1 MSSISAPS
9 PTSID
14 THRIT
19 TTTTTTTTSSSNNSN
34 KHSSK
39 SGKDVTRRMICGGIS
54 GMIAKTVTNPL
65 DRIKMLSQTGEYT
78 AASASHGGSN
88 SSNAL
93 TKNSSN
99 GLIATM
105 QNITNIYRSII
116 KNEGIL
122 GLWAGNGINLLR
134 VFPNKAII
142 FSTNDIYTRYM
153 HQWYFRNQHQ
163 HHVGIS
169 TTSSTSSETAVLPP
183 VYSFLAGGMAGMTAT
198 AVTYP
203 LDLARGRI
211 AGKVGVLVPSSTKTN
226 VATPSMVAETA
237 ATAANPKVY
246 NGMIQTIVVTIK
258 DEGFLGLYK
267 GVTPTLLG
275 AMPYVGIQF
284 GTVGL
289 LEKYFDRNKGSI
301 GEKKKHDPLQKM
313 VFGGIGGIM
322 AGVITYPNDTI
333 RRMMQLQGS
342 RGTVVQYKGYFHCL
356 TSIVQQ
362 HGVSRLYRG
371 WTINMIR
378 MAPNTAVIF
387 GSYEF
392 LKHITA
398 QWSI

>member
-1 MSSISAPS
+1 
-9 PTSID
+9 
-14 THRIT
+14 
-19 TTTTTTTTSSSNNSN
+19 
-34 KHSSK
+34 
-39 SGKDVTRRMICGGIS
+39 MICGGIS

-78 AASASHGGSN
+78 SSGGAVSSTGSAVK
-88 SSNAL
+88 
-93 TKNSSN
+93 KNSSS
-99 GLIATM
+99 GFIATM

-153 HQWYFRNQHQ
+153 HQWYFRNR
-163 HHVGIS
+163 HHNGAS
-169 TTSSTSSETAVLPP
+169 TPTEAAILPP
-183 VYSFLAGGMAGMTAT
+183 FYSFLAGGMAGMTAT

-211 AGKVGVLVPSSTKTN
+211 AGKVGLVVPSTAPSITTNMATSNVVAREATST
-226 VATPSMVAETA
+226 AT
-237 ATAANPKVY
+237 NPKVY
-246 NGMIQTIVVTIK
+246 NGMIQTILVTIK

-289 LEKYFDRNKGSI
+289 LEKYFDRNKNTHANKSN

-313 VFGGIGGIM
+313 VFGGIGGIT
-322 AGVITYPNDTI
+322 AGIITYPNDTI

-342 RGTVVQYKGYFHCL
+342 RGTTVQYRGYFHCL

-362 HGVSRLYRG
+362 HGISRLYRG

-398 QWSI
+398 QWF

>member
-9 PTSID
+9 PASID
-14 THRIT
+14 APRIT
-19 TTTTTTTTSSSNNSN
+19 TTTTTNKTTAAATNHNHHMNSSSSS
-34 KHSSK
+34 KHSQK
-39 SGKDVTRRMICGGIS
+39 SSSDVTRRMICGGIS

-65 DRIKMLSQTGEYT
+65 ERIKMLSQTGEYT
-78 AASASHGGSN
+78 TTTTRNHGSGFFS
-88 SSNAL
+88 
-93 TKNSSN
+93 T
-99 GLIATM
+99 I

-116 KNEGIL
+116 KNEGVL

-142 FSTNDIYTRYM
+142 FSTNDVYTRYI
-153 HQWYFRNQHQ
+153 HQWYFRPN
-163 HHVGIS
+163 HHENANPHRA
-169 TTSSTSSETAVLPP
+169 TTSVLPP
-183 VYSFLAGGMAGMTAT
+183 IYSFLAGGMAGMTAT

-211 AGKVGVLVPSSTKTN
+211 AGKVGRVAVPPST
-226 VATPSMVAETA
+226 TA
-237 ATAANPKVY
+237 AAAVAQPKVY
-246 NGMIQTIVVTIK
+246 NGMIQTILVTIK

-289 LEKYFDRNKGSI
+289 LEKYFDRNKGNHSSLVG

-322 AGVITYPNDTI
+322 AGIITYPNDTI

-342 RGTVVQYKGYFHCL
+342 RGTVVQYRGYFHCL

>member
-9 PTSID
+9 SPSMD

-19 TTTTTTTTSSSNNSN
+19 TTSTTNSSNNNSN
-34 KHSSK
+34 NNKNSSK

-78 AASASHGGSN
+78 STATVSHGGTISTGN
-88 SSNAL
+88 SSSTL
-93 TKNSSN
+93 TKSSN
-99 GLIATM
+99 GFFATM

-142 FSTNDIYTRYM
+142 FSTNDIYTRYI
-153 HQWYFRNQHQ
+153 HQWYFRS
-163 HHVGIS
+163 HHNGGIE
-169 TTSSTSSETAVLPP
+169 TSSTVLPP
-183 VYSFLAGGMAGMTAT
+183 IYSFLAGGLAGMTAT

-211 AGKVGVLVPSSTKTN
+211 AGKVGV
-226 VATPSMVAETA
+226 VATSSVTSAKNIAATNMMTETA
-237 ATAANPKVY
+237 TKVANPKVY
-246 NGMIQTIVVTIK
+246 NGMIQTILVTIK

-267 GVTPTLLG
+267 GITPTLLG

-289 LEKYFDRNKGSI
+289 LEKYFDRNKGSASV

-322 AGVITYPNDTI
+322 AGIITYPNDTI

-362 HGVSRLYRG
+362 HGISRLYRG

-398 QWSI
+398 QWSL